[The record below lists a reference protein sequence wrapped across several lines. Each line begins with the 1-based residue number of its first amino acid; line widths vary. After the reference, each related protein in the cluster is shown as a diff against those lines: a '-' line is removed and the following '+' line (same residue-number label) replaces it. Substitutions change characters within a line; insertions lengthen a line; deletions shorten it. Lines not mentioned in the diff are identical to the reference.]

1 MSETAERPHRRPPR
15 VPRNGL
21 HLRCDSEPDRTAP
34 EVDMGFDK
42 LDKMIEEWVK
52 DIRKGT

>member
-1 MSETAERPHRRPPR
+1 MSETAERPHRRPPGA
-15 VPRNGL
+15 PRNGP
-21 HLRCDSEPDRTAP
+21 HLRRDSRSDRTAP

-42 LDKMIEEWVK
+42 LDDMLDKWAD